1 MGQKETAFDR
11 RKRRARHKLAK
22 ANRSNLPRLSVSR
35 SSKQIYAQVIDDIR
49 GITLVSASTLDKD
62 LKGSLKTGATVDA
75 ATKVGELLAKR
86 AAAAGVEAVQF
97 DRGPYLY
104 HGRVKAL
111 AEGAR
116 SGGMKF

>member
-1 MGQKETAFDR
+1 MGQQETSENR
-11 RKRRARHKLAK
+11 RKRRVRFKLNKINK
-22 ANRSNLPRLSVSR
+22 AGLLRLSVNR
-35 SSKQIYAQVIDDIR
+35 SSKQIYAQIIDDVK
-49 GITLVSASTLDKD
+49 GVTLASASTLDKD
-62 LKGSLKTGATVDA
+62 LKGSLKTGATIEA

-86 AAAAGVEAVQF
+86 AKEAGIGQVQF